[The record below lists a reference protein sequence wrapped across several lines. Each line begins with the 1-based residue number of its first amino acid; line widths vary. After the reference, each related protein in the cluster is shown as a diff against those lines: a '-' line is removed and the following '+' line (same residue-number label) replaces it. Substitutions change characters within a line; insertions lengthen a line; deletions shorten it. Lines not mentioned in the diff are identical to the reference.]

1 MKNYRFE
8 QKTPGDTALE
18 TLYRNECVWK
28 CVLSVRDVFCTVVG
42 VYNTLS
48 GSKSRGLNKAWPW
61 KGNLPSLSLHF
72 CLSHLLTNIWSY
84 QATGMGVNTY
94 ILHPHHHLTHFWLTT
109 AHCDV
114 ARKFNPTLWQKWIK
128 NATEQISNSAIRVM
142 EGVIIVQGSLS
153 LSLSFC
159 ACDMSCEPWAGQVPA
174 ENTSPRLMVWGLGGQ
189 PVSQVDEIG
198 CQLSRSQS
206 VKVNLV

>member
-1 MKNYRFE
+1 ME
-8 QKTPGDTALE
+8 GELALFQPP
-18 TLYRNECVWK
+18 L
-28 CVLSVRDVFCTVVG
+28 LSVTSSHKHME
-42 VYNTLS
+42 LS
-48 GSKSRGLNKAWPW
+48 
-61 KGNLPSLSLHF
+61 
-72 CLSHLLTNIWSY
+72 SHRHGGKHIY
-84 QATGMGVNTY
+84 
-94 ILHPHHHLTHFWLTT
+94 PPPPPHHLTHFWLTT

-128 NATEQISNSAIRVM
+128 NATEQISNSAIRVV
-142 EGVIIVQGSLS
+142 EGVIIVQGSPSLH

-174 ENTSPRLMVWGLGGQ
+174 ENTSPRLTVWGLGGQ

-198 CQLSRSQS
+198 CQLSLCQS